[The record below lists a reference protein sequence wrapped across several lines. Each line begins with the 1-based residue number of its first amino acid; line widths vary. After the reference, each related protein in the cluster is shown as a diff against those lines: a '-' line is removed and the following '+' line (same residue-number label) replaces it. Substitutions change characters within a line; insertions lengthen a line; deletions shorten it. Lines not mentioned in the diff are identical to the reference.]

1 MNRLRDLFIEIAA
14 GYLRTPDMSGPAQ
27 IALREGS
34 RKTLSPLVPLGF
46 TVDGSGGQGVRALVP
61 WIAILN
67 PDVTK
72 SAQEGI
78 YVVYLFASDMQSL
91 YLTLA
96 QGVRQFERQHGA
108 GKETL
113 SRLQGQAS
121 RIRDLIAD
129 DAGGLLSQIELGKGK
144 LPIQY
149 EASVI
154 VAQQYETLNLPSDSQ
169 MEEDLARFIELY
181 DLAVERKAQALLRDP
196 EGWIEGVAADK
207 APLSR
212 SERIIPKPAGR
223 QLDLSQFSS
232 KADTLVEWKQPEQ
245 RREATRR
252 HASVLNHLSHTLER
266 DGWLARDNSEI
277 DLFAEKSGQLSLLI
291 EVKVV
296 SGSDGERKAVREA
309 IAQLLDY
316 DHYYGPQL
324 PPRQLVAAFSR
335 PLKGAYESRYSS
347 LLAKL
352 GIKVI
357 SYSNGQWVVIE
368 AIPTT

>member
-1 MNRLRDLFIEIAA
+1 MKRLRDLFIEIATA
-14 GYLRTPDMSGPAQ
+14 YLSTPDMSGPAQ

-34 RKTLSPLVPLGF
+34 RNTLTPLVPLGF
-46 TVDGSGGQGVRALVP
+46 KVDGSGGKGRRALVP
-61 WIAILN
+61 WMAILN

-78 YVVYLFASDMQSL
+78 YVVYLFATDMQTL

-96 QGVRQFERQHGA
+96 QGVRQFEKQYGA
-108 GKETL
+108 GQETR

-121 RIRDLIAD
+121 RIRELIAD
-129 DAGGLLSQIELGKGK
+129 EAGGLLSQIDLGRGN
-144 LPIQY
+144 LPTQY

-154 VAQQYETLNLPSDSQ
+154 AAQQYETSNMPSDAQ
-169 MEEDLARFIELY
+169 LQEDLARFIDLY
-181 DLAVERKAQALLRDP
+181 DLAVERKAEALLRDP

-207 APLSR
+207 ESLSPT
-212 SERIIPKPAGR
+212 ERIIPKPRGR
-223 QLDLSQFSS
+223 QLDLSQFAS

-252 HASVLNHLSHTLER
+252 HASVLNDLSLALKR
-266 DGWLARDNSEI
+266 DGWMVRDNSEI

-296 SGSDGERKAVREA
+296 SGSDGERRAAREA

-316 DHYYGPQL
+316 DHYYDPQL
-324 PPRQLVAAFSR
+324 PPRRLVAAFSR
-335 PLKGAYESRYSS
+335 PLKGAYESRYGS

-357 SYSNGQWVVIE
+357 SYSNGQWVGIE
-368 AIPTT
+368 AISTS